1 MIYFSSSFGL
11 NTLITYNFENPLYFS
26 GGLSKIYSNFTLMII
41 ILILVLAFVMVI
53 VVTSSLIVTKKR
65 DIAIMKSLGAIPRK
79 LYSFY
84 LTEIY
89 ISFLLGF
96 LVGMLFGFITF
107 IIFNAIMMNLGFF
120 PYFYF
125 DFLFNTILFFSCI
138 E

>member
-11 NTLITYNFENPLYFS
+11 NTLITYSFENPLYFS

-41 ILILVLAFVMVI
+41 ILILTLAFIMVI
-53 VVTSSLIVTKKR
+53 VVTSSLIMTKKR

-79 LYSFY
+79 LYNFY

-96 LVGMLFGFITF
+96 LVGLVFGFIIKAISQR
-107 IIFNAIMMNLGFF
+107 IIRVFEA
-120 PYFYF
+120 
-125 DFLFNTILFFSCI
+125 
-138 E
+138 